1 MGLFVTQSSLF
12 FWDVYWTFQRTQ
24 HTPVSFFL
32 SIISISRSLTAKLE
46 DFFSNEVQNK
56 RTTWHSKMVQKVKQ
70 IIILYRDI
78 SKLMFFIVPGL
89 KWMQLPPRQLR
100 HKVLPILEVLGDPIA
115 YLVALHIF
123 VHLDLDSQVLPDRPD
138 LCLCEKSTRMD
149 FSKGCLTMRK
159 RARHWANSWKQTGK
173 KKYIW
178 SSSSDVAVSWK
189 KGNL

>member
-1 MGLFVTQSSLF
+1 
-12 FWDVYWTFQRTQ
+12 
-24 HTPVSFFL
+24 
-32 SIISISRSLTAKLE
+32 
-46 DFFSNEVQNK
+46 
-56 RTTWHSKMVQKVKQ
+56 MVQKVKQ
-70 IIILYRDI
+70 IIILHRDL

-100 HKVLPILEVLGDPIA
+100 HKVLLILEVLGDPIV
-115 YLVALHIF
+115 YLVAPHIF

-173 KKYIW
+173 KKNIW

-189 KGNL
+189 KGTFRPFSQTFFVLLPWNTTYFIGQLNSFFDKVSTLGKEARALATTAKLQNAI